1 MFRMILNLFVRIK
14 SGWYG
19 KLVVGKYYSDSGLLV
34 LPYEDRP
41 RIFWQLKSV
50 LDFLRRHW
58 KFLVTT
64 TIAIAGFLVSS
75 H

>member
-1 MFRMILNLFVRIK
+1 MKLNLFARIK
-14 SGWYG
+14 NWWQG
-19 KLVVGKYYSDSGLLV
+19 KLVAGRFYPDSGLLV

-41 RIFWQLKSV
+41 RIFWQLKAV
-50 LDFLRRHW
+50 LDFLRKHW

-64 TIAIAGFLVSS
+64 IVAIAGVLVSR